1 MSETE
6 TDQNERPLNPHYIKS
21 THILNNPFDDIVPRN
36 AEKPQK
42 EEKSKEQ
49 TKKKKSKAKA
59 HKKLTV
65 LSFGDEAEEEEKT
78 VEKVNKEIK
87 SKSAHDLVD
96 DEKMAKQAFKPEQK
110 HEDDHKWISKRVD
123 GDVELEDTDDL
134 ASWMRYETLFQ
145 LLYLVKNSGIKW
157 KSAMLK
163 LKKKMKRRRQQT

>member
-96 DEKMAKQAFKPEQK
+96 DDKMAKEAFKPEQK

-134 ASWMRYETLFQ
+134 ASWMRYEMLFQ
-145 LLYLVKNSGIKW
+145 LLYLVTNSGIKW

-163 LKKKMKRRRQQT
+163 LKKKTKTRRQQN